1 MKKILS
7 LLFFAAIAVFANAQT
22 LKFDGKLQEGNLVF
36 TYENTTGKTI
46 ANCNFQLKFPEG
58 VSIKLNST
66 GKKYLYE
73 KGDATEDM
81 SNFDI
86 KYSEKTGKY
95 TIAIYNGEF
104 DDEAGNTIV
113 SLPLDGELKGEAAVT
128 NIAFGDP
135 DENDFEVSYGVSF
148 PDFIIDLATAIKS
161 ISAEETKS
169 GVIYN
174 LNGQRV
180 SKATKG
186 IYVVD
191 GKKVAVSK

>member
-22 LKFDGKLQEGNLVF
+22 LKFGGKVEEGNLVF

-46 ANCNFQLKFPEG
+46 ANCNFQIILPEG
-58 VSIKLNST
+58 ISIQKNSK
-66 GKKYLYE
+66 GKFVYT

-86 KYSEKTGKY
+86 KYNEKNGKY

-104 DDEAGNTIV
+104 DDEQDNIIV
-113 SLPLDGELKGEAAVT
+113 KLPLEGELKGEANVV

-135 DENDFEVSYGVSF
+135 DEKDFEVEYGIAF
-148 PDFIIDLATAIKS
+148 PDFTIDLATAING

-186 IYVVD
+186 VFVID
-191 GKKVAVSK
+191 GKKVAVNK